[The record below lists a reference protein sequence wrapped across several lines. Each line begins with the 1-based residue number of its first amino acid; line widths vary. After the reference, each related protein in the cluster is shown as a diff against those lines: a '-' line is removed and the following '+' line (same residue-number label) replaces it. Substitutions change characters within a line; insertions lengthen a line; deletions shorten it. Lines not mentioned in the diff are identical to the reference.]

1 MSTHVLCDCEYDSED
16 EEINIINIVCEQQHK
31 EEEEVDVDVGI
42 EDKEV
47 DVGVEDK
54 EVDVGVEDKEVDV
67 GVEDK
72 EEEERKEVKVED
84 KEVELKLIIEIE
96 EKRNKV
102 EEKQKNSDKKEEKDN
117 SELIRKII
125 FKLDLGKM
133 YPIMSCN
140 IVGAICIVMEQIE
153 TLDIPNEEKRKMV
166 KTIIMKLDV
175 IDDSRQFIID
185 KNMLDNIIDTIINC
199 TRNKY
204 EINSSKSR
212 VTRFL
217 NKFKSFKFEFD
228 FDSLARKCKKQ

>member
-1 MSTHVLCDCEYDSED
+1 MSMSTHVLCDCEYDSED

-31 EEEEVDVDVGI
+31 EEEEVDVDVG
-42 EDKEV
+42 
-47 DVGVEDK
+47 VEDK
-54 EVDVGVEDKEVDV
+54 EVDVGVEDKE
-67 GVEDK
+67 

>member
-31 EEEEVDVDVGI
+31 EEEEVDVDVG
-42 EDKEV
+42 
-47 DVGVEDK
+47 VEDK
-54 EVDVGVEDKEVDV
+54 EVDVGVEDKE
-67 GVEDK
+67 

>member
-16 EEINIINIVCEQQHK
+16 EEINIINIICEQQHK
-31 EEEEVDVDVGI
+31 EAEEDVEV
-42 EDKEV
+42 EV
-47 DVGVEDK
+47 EVEDK
-54 EVDVGVEDKEVDV
+54 E
-67 GVEDK
+67 VEDK
-72 EEEERKEVKVED
+72 EEEDKEVEEEEVEDKEIKVED

-102 EEKQKNSDKKEEKDN
+102 EEKQNNSDKKEEKDN

-140 IVGAICIVMEQIE
+140 IVGAVCIVMEQIE

>member
-16 EEINIINIVCEQQHK
+16 EEINIINIICEQQHK
-31 EEEEVDVDVGI
+31 EEEEDV
-42 EDKEV
+42 E
-47 DVGVEDK
+47 VEDK
-54 EVDVGVEDKEVDV
+54 E
-67 GVEDK
+67 VEDK
-72 EEEERKEVKVED
+72 EEEDKEVEDKEVEEEEIKVED

-96 EKRNKV
+96 ETRNKV
-102 EEKQKNSDKKEEKDN
+102 EEKQNNSDKKEEKDN

-140 IVGAICIVMEQIE
+140 IVGAVCIVMEQIE